1 LFLADLAA
9 GNQSTIVNWS
19 INITTAVPEPQSW
32 AMGAMGLVLLAAGK
46 LRGRKQRLIGVGNV
60 EV

>member
-32 AMGAMGLVLLAAGK
+32 AMGAMGFLLFTAGK
-46 LRGRKQRLIGVGNV
+46 LRKKK
-60 EV
+60 